1 MSECL
6 GTQTKDNTRFNRP
19 LIESL
24 GSGDSLLLF
33 TAIFLLA
40 VIPTSYP
47 VGRRKTSKYSRIS
60 PTRLVDFLTA
70 DERVNRYNSV
80 MDSPY
85 LLSKSTE
92 TIHRVSNTKLANAS
106 ESTTYHNGLPPPDD
120 TPDTPKHEREKA
132 EAFEGAA
139 HGVVLPN
146 EEDVVL
152 GAPGCQ
158 KCEVL
163 PEPLADLAGQLSV
176 RFPYTPTLGRILN
189 FLIDSAYQH
198 QEKEGILTIRVE
210 AGGLSPLLSEI
221 LDRMAFPEQRDT
233 RAHFQPDG
241 HLPQVNDLFET
252 EALPDFAARVRSVW
266 LIRLL
271 REKRF
276 YSVFQPIL
284 PCHSPPSASDAAAAT
299 EGRIIFAYEC
309 LLRGKGADGGIV
321 SPTPMLDMARSAGLL
336 FHLDL
341 AARRSAILGIAK
353 HGITRQHKVFINF
366 TPNAIYTPRTCLDS
380 TLRLIDEMGISRA
393 QVVFEIIE
401 SERLPEMAHMQ
412 RLVGFFRE
420 EGFGVA
426 LDDVGA
432 GFSSLSVLAAL
443 RPDYVKMDRSLVR
456 DVDKNAGNSLVAG
469 KLLEMVSDLGLYSI
483 VEGIETKEEF
493 AWARAHGADF
503 VQGFLFAH
511 PATPPPLVLL

>member
-1 MSECL
+1 M
-6 GTQTKDNTRFNRP
+6 
-19 LIESL
+19 
-24 GSGDSLLLF
+24 DSL
-33 TAIFLLA
+33 
-40 VIPTSYP
+40 
-47 VGRRKTSKYSRIS
+47 YS
-60 PTRLVDFLTA
+60 VNGLTEETKNQSSTGAAGSA
-70 DERVNRYNSV
+70 D
-80 MDSPY
+80 
-85 LLSKSTE
+85 
-92 TIHRVSNTKLANAS
+92 
-106 ESTTYHNGLPPPDD
+106 STTYHNGFPPPAKKRNL
-120 TPDTPKHEREKA
+120 PEYEREKA
-132 EAFEGAA
+132 DSFEGAA

-146 EEDVVL
+146 EEEVVL

-163 PEPLADLAGQLSV
+163 PEPLADLAGRLSI

-189 FLIDSAYQH
+189 FLVDSSYEH
-198 QEKEGILTIRVE
+198 QEKEGVLTIRVQ
-210 AGGLSPLLSEI
+210 AGGLSPLLSAL
-221 LDRMAFPEQRDT
+221 LDRMSFPEQRDT
-233 RAHFQPDG
+233 RAHFQPDS

-252 EALPDFAARVRSVW
+252 EALPDYAARVRSVW

-284 PCHSPPSASDAAAAT
+284 PCHSPRHSPPSARDAAAAL
-299 EGRIIFAYEC
+299 EGQTVFAYEC
-309 LLRGKGADGGIV
+309 LLRGKGADGGVV

-336 FHLDL
+336 FQLDL
-341 AARRSAILGIAK
+341 AARRSAVLGIAK

-366 TPNAIYTPRTCLDS
+366 TPNAIYNPRTCLDS
-380 TLRLIDEMGISRA
+380 TLRLIDELGLSRA
-393 QVVFEIIE
+393 QIVFEIIE

-412 RLVGFFRE
+412 RLVGFYRD

-443 RPDYVKMDRSLVR
+443 RPDYVKLDRSLVR
-456 DVDKNAGNSLVAG
+456 DVDKNASNSLVAG

-483 VEGIETKEEF
+483 VEGVETEEEF

-503 VQGFLFAH
+503 VQGFLFAR
-511 PATPPPLVLL
+511 PATPPPLLLQWRGRAVNCSTGRG

>member
-1 MSECL
+1 
-6 GTQTKDNTRFNRP
+6 
-19 LIESL
+19 
-24 GSGDSLLLF
+24 
-33 TAIFLLA
+33 
-40 VIPTSYP
+40 
-47 VGRRKTSKYSRIS
+47 
-60 PTRLVDFLTA
+60 
-70 DERVNRYNSV
+70 

-85 LLSKSTE
+85 LPNEATGTMYRMGNKQQ
-92 TIHRVSNTKLANAS
+92 ANAADS
-106 ESTTYHNGLPPPDD
+106 VAYYNGLPPSDD
-120 TPDTPKHEREKA
+120 TPNTPEHEREKA

-139 HGVVLPN
+139 HGVILPN
-146 EEDVVL
+146 EEEVVL

-163 PEPLADLAGQLSV
+163 PEPLADLAGRLSV

-189 FLIDSAYQH
+189 FLVDSSHEH

-210 AGGLSPLLSEI
+210 AGGLSPLLSAL
-221 LDRMAFPEQRDT
+221 LDRMSFPEQRDT
-233 RAHFQPDG
+233 RAHFQPDS

-284 PCHSPPSASDAAAAT
+284 PCHSPRHLPPGASDDAAVT
-299 EGRIIFAYEC
+299 EGRTVFAYEC
-309 LLRGKGADGGIV
+309 LLRGKGADGGVV

-336 FHLDL
+336 FQLDL
-341 AARRSAILGIAK
+341 AARRSAVLGIAA
-353 HGITRQHKVFINF
+353 HGIARRHKVFINF
-366 TPNAIYTPRTCLDS
+366 TPNAIYNPRTCLDS
-380 TLRLIDEMGISRA
+380 TLRLIDEMGIPRA
-393 QVVFEIIE
+393 QIVFEIIE
-401 SERLPEMAHMQ
+401 SERLPEMAHME
-412 RLVGFFRE
+412 RLVGYYRE

-443 RPDYVKMDRSLVR
+443 QPDYVKLDRSLVR
-456 DVDKNAGNSLVAG
+456 DVDTNASNSLVAG
-469 KLLEMVSDLGLYSI
+469 KLLEMVSDLGLQSI
-483 VEGIETKEEF
+483 VEGVETKEEF

-503 VQGFLFAH
+503 VQGFLFAR
-511 PATPPPLVLL
+511 PATPPPLF

>member
-1 MSECL
+1 
-6 GTQTKDNTRFNRP
+6 
-19 LIESL
+19 
-24 GSGDSLLLF
+24 
-33 TAIFLLA
+33 
-40 VIPTSYP
+40 
-47 VGRRKTSKYSRIS
+47 
-60 PTRLVDFLTA
+60 
-70 DERVNRYNSV
+70 

-85 LLSKSTE
+85 LLSRSTE
-92 TIHRVSNTKLANAS
+92 TIYSSGNTQQLKAAD
-106 ESTTYHNGLPPPDD
+106 STAFYNGFPPSREEPN
-120 TPDTPKHEREKA
+120 TPAHEREKA
-132 EAFEGAA
+132 DSFEGAA
-139 HGVVLPN
+139 HGVILPN
-146 EEDVVL
+146 EEEVVL

-163 PEPLADLAGQLSV
+163 PEPLADLAGRLSV

-189 FLIDSAYQH
+189 FLVDSPYQH
-198 QEKEGILTIRVE
+198 QEKEGVLTIRVQ
-210 AGGLSPLLSEI
+210 AGELSPLLSVI
-221 LDRMAFPEQRDT
+221 LDRMSFPEQRDA

-284 PCHSPPSASDAAAAT
+284 PCHSPRHSPPGARDDAAMT
-299 EGRIIFAYEC
+299 EGRTVFAYEC
-309 LLRGKGADGGIV
+309 LLRGKGADGGVV

-336 FHLDL
+336 FQLDL
-341 AARRSAILGIAK
+341 AARRSAVLGIAK

-366 TPNAIYTPRTCLDS
+366 TPNAIYNPRTCLDS
-380 TLRLIDEMGISRA
+380 TLRLIDELGIPRA
-393 QVVFEIIE
+393 QIVFEIIE

-412 RLVGFFRE
+412 RLVGFYRE

-443 RPDYVKMDRSLVR
+443 RPDYVKLDRSLVR

-483 VEGIETKEEF
+483 VEGIETEEEF
-493 AWARAHGADF
+493 TWARAHGADF
-503 VQGFLFAH
+503 VQGFLFAR
-511 PATPPPLVLL
+511 PATPPPLIQQKT